1 MNEKPS
7 IKFNAN
13 ELVAVTMK
21 FDTGFEKEG
30 DFGKYYQ
37 HTVTHN
43 GEDTIMNVSPHL
55 NSLIVPQYKRGDT
68 INIKKLDTKPTTW
81 SVHSNANGTNG
92 TPEEQMAVNGVDYLS
107 AKNGTSNVQE
117 VKPKVDW
124 DKINKEKTDDIHRQV
139 AVKIVTKDVDF
150 SKELEEK
157 HYAILMRNTEIIMGL
172 IENNKDIFLPF

>member
-37 HTVTHN
+37 HTVTYN
-43 GEDTIMNVSPHL
+43 GEDTLMNVSEHL
-55 NSLIVPQYKRGDT
+55 NSLIVPQYKSGDI

-81 SVHSNANGTNG
+81 SVKGNGTNG
-92 TPEEQMAVNGVDYLS
+92 TPEVNNTDYIS
-107 AKNGTSNVQE
+107 AKNGTNNVQE
-117 VKPKVDW
+117 VKPKVNW

-150 SKELEEK
+150 SVEINEKE
-157 HYAILMRNTEIIMGL
+157 YQTLMRNTEIVLAL
-172 IENNKDIFLPF
+172 IDNNPDGFLPF